1 MAKNL
6 DELLNKIDTKLDEMS
21 DVIHKVDK
29 DVALHK
35 AAFEDHTKADEK
47 MYDELRRMN
56 DILQT
61 NTESL
66 KEHMH
71 RTELLEDLV
80 KKMDQR
86 LSPIEEE
93 RIQIEAIKKYKHEK
107 LEKIIQWGKI
117 LGVILT
123 LIGITVAAKPLLLKL
138 LLL

>member
-86 LSPIEEE
+86 LSPIE
-93 RIQIEAIKKYKHEK
+93 YKHEK